1 MADIDEKT
9 PLNVPGKFYV
19 DSSCIDCDLCRETAP
34 ENFGRDDDE
43 GVSYVKKQP
52 DNDEEL
58 SACEEALE
66 GCPVEAIGD
75 DGEYY
80 FNRPGLL
87 VFNAPGFYFPPM
99 SSPWFPYTPDRDRP
113 DPHASPVR
121 YDYLSRDEQEV
132 RQALADW
139 FQISPA
145 TSETRNLHT
154 AESLLGDIL
163 SKLPLDGDGM
173 DPELLRAGWLKAA
186 GPFLG
191 QQSNLLSIVK
201 GVATIQV
208 LQPAMRYHLQQWQ
221 GALLGKLK
229 DQFGKDAV
237 HSIRIRIG

>member
-1 MADIDEKT
+1 MRKPWKAAPWKRLAT
-9 PLNVPGKFYV
+9 
-19 DSSCIDCDLCRETAP
+19 TANNISP
-34 ENFGRDDDE
+34 YIILTG
-43 GVSYVKKQP
+43 
-52 DNDEEL
+52 
-58 SACEEALE
+58 
-66 GCPVEAIGD
+66 
-75 DGEYY
+75 
-80 FNRPGLL
+80 PGLL
-87 VFNAPGFYFPPM
+87 AFNAPGFYFPHVLPLV
-99 SSPWFPYTPDRDRP
+99 SLHADRP

-163 SKLPLDGDGM
+163 SRLPLDGDGM
-173 DPELLRAGWLKAA
+173 DPELLREGWLKAA

>member
-1 MADIDEKT
+1 
-9 PLNVPGKFYV
+9 
-19 DSSCIDCDLCRETAP
+19 
-34 ENFGRDDDE
+34 
-43 GVSYVKKQP
+43 
-52 DNDEEL
+52 
-58 SACEEALE
+58 
-66 GCPVEAIGD
+66 
-75 DGEYY
+75 
-80 FNRPGLL
+80 
-87 VFNAPGFYFPPM
+87 M
-99 SSPWFPYTPDRDRP
+99 SSPWFPYTRP

-201 GVATIQV
+201 G
-208 LQPAMRYHLQQWQ
+208 PAMRYHLQQWQ

>member
-1 MADIDEKT
+1 MRKPWKAAPWKRLAT
-9 PLNVPGKFYV
+9 
-19 DSSCIDCDLCRETAP
+19 TANNISP
-34 ENFGRDDDE
+34 YIILTG
-43 GVSYVKKQP
+43 
-52 DNDEEL
+52 
-58 SACEEALE
+58 
-66 GCPVEAIGD
+66 
-75 DGEYY
+75 
-80 FNRPGLL
+80 PGLL
-87 VFNAPGFYFPPM
+87 AFNAPGFYFP
-99 SSPWFPYTPDRDRP
+99 PWFPYTPDRDRP

-163 SKLPLDGDGM
+163 SRLPLDGDGM

>member
-1 MADIDEKT
+1 
-9 PLNVPGKFYV
+9 
-19 DSSCIDCDLCRETAP
+19 
-34 ENFGRDDDE
+34 
-43 GVSYVKKQP
+43 
-52 DNDEEL
+52 
-58 SACEEALE
+58 
-66 GCPVEAIGD
+66 
-75 DGEYY
+75 
-80 FNRPGLL
+80 
-87 VFNAPGFYFPPM
+87 M

-208 LQPAMRYHLQQWQ
+208 LQPALPSPAVAGSPAGKTEGPVRQRRRSFHPHTDRIILYCVKCFLLQF
-221 GALLGKLK
+221 LCFLEKS
-229 DQFGKDAV
+229 FIIHV
-237 HSIRIRIG
+237 

>member
-1 MADIDEKT
+1 M
-9 PLNVPGKFYV
+9 
-19 DSSCIDCDLCRETAP
+19 
-34 ENFGRDDDE
+34 
-43 GVSYVKKQP
+43 
-52 DNDEEL
+52 
-58 SACEEALE
+58 
-66 GCPVEAIGD
+66 
-75 DGEYY
+75 
-80 FNRPGLL
+80 
-87 VFNAPGFYFPPM
+87 
-99 SSPWFPYTPDRDRP
+99 
-113 DPHASPVR
+113 
-121 YDYLSRDEQEV
+121 

>member
-1 MADIDEKT
+1 MVADALRAEPLIDAFADALWLEDGLSQNT
-9 PLNVPGKFYV
+9 
-19 DSSCIDCDLCRETAP
+19 
-34 ENFGRDDDE
+34 
-43 GVSYVKKQP
+43 
-52 DNDEEL
+52 L
-58 SACEEALE
+58 SA
-66 GCPVEAIGD
+66 
-75 DGEYY
+75 Y
-80 FNRPGLL
+80 R
-87 VFNAPGFYFPPM
+87 
-99 SSPWFPYTPDRDRP
+99 RD
-113 DPHASPVR
+113 
-121 YDYLSRDEQEV
+121 L
-132 RQALADW
+132 QALADW

>member
-1 MADIDEKT
+1 M
-9 PLNVPGKFYV
+9 
-19 DSSCIDCDLCRETAP
+19 
-34 ENFGRDDDE
+34 
-43 GVSYVKKQP
+43 
-52 DNDEEL
+52 
-58 SACEEALE
+58 
-66 GCPVEAIGD
+66 
-75 DGEYY
+75 
-80 FNRPGLL
+80 
-87 VFNAPGFYFPPM
+87 
-99 SSPWFPYTPDRDRP
+99 
-113 DPHASPVR
+113 
-121 YDYLSRDEQEV
+121 
-132 RQALADW
+132 ADW

-163 SKLPLDGDGM
+163 SRLPLDGDGM

>member
-1 MADIDEKT
+1 MRKPWKAAPWKRLATTANNISPYICWHST
-9 PLNVPGKFYV
+9 LRAFIFPYV
-19 DSSCIDCDLCRETAP
+19 L
-34 ENFGRDDDE
+34 
-43 GVSYVKKQP
+43 
-52 DNDEEL
+52 
-58 SACEEALE
+58 
-66 GCPVEAIGD
+66 
-75 DGEYY
+75 
-80 FNRPGLL
+80 
-87 VFNAPGFYFPPM
+87 
-99 SSPWFPYTPDRDRP
+99 PWFPYTPDRDRP

-163 SKLPLDGDGM
+163 SRLPLDGDGM
-173 DPELLRAGWLKAA
+173 DPELLREGWLKAA